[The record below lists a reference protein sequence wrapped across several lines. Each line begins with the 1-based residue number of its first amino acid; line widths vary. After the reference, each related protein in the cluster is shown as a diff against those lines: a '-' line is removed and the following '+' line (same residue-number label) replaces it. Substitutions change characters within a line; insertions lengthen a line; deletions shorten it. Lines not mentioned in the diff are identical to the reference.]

1 MNASAHALALAILTL
16 MPRTD
21 PIRAEYQATVIASVV
36 ADEAEGAA
44 LVVTAAHE
52 SGFGWDYET
61 CRAHGD
67 GGDGLYGLG
76 FGYESFACGSP
87 EVQARG
93 AVRALRDKG
102 WPARPLRAFR
112 GYLGAPS
119 DNWPEAKARL
129 SLWVITLER
138 MRCMCSF

>member
-1 MNASAHALALAILTL
+1 MSVTALALAILTL
-16 MPRTD
+16 VPHLD
-21 PIRAEYQATVIASVV
+21 PVRADYHAAIV
-36 ADEAEGAA
+36 AGVAADDAEAVA
-44 LVVTAAHE
+44 LIVNGAHE

-67 GGDGLYGLG
+67 GGEGLYGLG
-76 FGYESFACGSP
+76 VGYERFACAPP

-93 AVRALRDKG
+93 AVIALREKG

-112 GYLGAPS
+112 GYLGARS
-119 DNWPEAKARL
+119 DNWPEARARL
-129 SLWVITLER
+129 SLWTLTLER

>member
-1 MNASAHALALAILTL
+1 MSIAALALAILSL

-21 PIRAEYQATVIASVV
+21 PVRAEYHATVIASVA
-36 ADEAEGAA
+36 ADEAEAAA
-44 LVVTAAHE
+44 LVVTGAHE

-61 CRAHGD
+61 CRLHGD
-67 GGDGLYGLG
+67 GGDGVYGLG
-76 FGYESFACGSP
+76 FGYERFACAPP

-93 AVRALRDKG
+93 AVKALRDKG

-112 GYLGAPS
+112 GYLGARS
-119 DNWPEAKARL
+119 DDWPEARARL

>member
-1 MNASAHALALAILTL
+1 MSVAAIALAILTL

-21 PIRAEYQATVIASVV
+21 PVRADYHATVIASVCQDD
-36 ADEAEGAA
+36 AEAAA
-44 LVVTAAHE
+44 LVVTGAHE

-67 GGDGLYGLG
+67 GGEGLYGLG
-76 FGYESFACGSP
+76 VGYQPFACAAP

-93 AVRALRDKG
+93 AVTALRDKG

-112 GYLGAPS
+112 GYLGARS
-119 DNWPEAKARL
+119 DDWPEARARL
-129 SLWVITLER
+129 SLWVLTLER